1 MQLFERALSVLQSG
15 VMILDE
21 EYRVHFINH
30 WLNKAFDTSEDLQGK
45 VLFEHY
51 PELVDFRIHQAVMQA
66 LKSGLPSL
74 LSPGLNRSPLPLFR
88 GQGARRERF
97 SQSIRVQPMLSDG
110 KRFCLIEVQDVSSMV
125 RREAL
130 LNKQAEK
137 LNQMALT
144 DELTGIAN
152 RRHFNMMLEREL
164 RRSELQGTP
173 LSLVFFDIDFFKQ
186 YNDHLGHQAGDKCLV
201 AVSDYLRTQLQ
212 SYGYQ
217 VARYGGEE
225 FCIILPGQ
233 AVDVAEHLAER
244 CRKEIEELQL
254 KHPSSNVAPVVTASF
269 GVASKSDKQPE
280 TQTGLILRADNALY
294 RAKLAGRNQVVVA
307 ERQDKESP

>member
-21 EYRVHFINH
+21 EYRVHFINR
-30 WLNKAFDTSEDLQGK
+30 WLNKAFDTSEDLQDK
-45 VLFEHY
+45 ALFDHY
-51 PELVDFRIHQAVMQA
+51 PELVGSRIHQAAMQA
-66 LKSGLPSL
+66 LTSGLPSL

-97 SQSIRVQPMLSDG
+97 SQSIRVQPMMSDD
-110 KRFCLIEVQDVSSMV
+110 KCFCLIEVQDVSSMV

-233 AVDVAEHLAER
+233 AADVAEHLAER
-244 CRKEIEELQL
+244 CRNEIESLKL
-254 KHPSSNVAPVVTASF
+254 KHPSSSVAPVVTASF
-269 GVASKSDKQPE
+269 GVATRSDTQPE

-294 RAKLAGRNQVVVA
+294 RAKLAGRNRVVVA
-307 ERQDKESP
+307 ERQDKELS

>member
-1 MQLFERALSVLQSG
+1 MQLFEQALAVLQSG
-15 VMILDE
+15 VMILDSDC
-21 EYRVHFINH
+21 RVHFINQ
-30 WLNKAFDTSEDLQGK
+30 WLNKAFDHPDDLQGEL
-45 VLFEHY
+45 LFAIY
-51 PELVDFRIHQAVMQA
+51 PDLEGRRIHQAVDQA
-66 LKSGLPSL
+66 LKMGLPSL
-74 LSPGLNRSPLPLFR
+74 LSPGLNRSPLPLY
-88 GQGARRERF
+88 QGLGVRRERF
-97 SQSIRVQPMLSDG
+97 AQSIRVQPMQSDG
-110 KRFCLIEVQDVSSMV
+110 KRFCVIEVQDVSSMV

-152 RRHFNMMLEREL
+152 RRHFNMMLEKEL

-186 YNDHLGHQAGDKCLV
+186 YNDHLGHQAGDKCLMAV
-201 AVSDYLRTQLQ
+201 ADYLRNQLE

-233 AVDVAEHLAER
+233 DLEVAQHLAER
-244 CRKEIEELQL
+244 CRKEIEALAL

-269 GVASKSDKQPE
+269 GVASKSDTQSE

-294 RAKLAGRNQVVVA
+294 RAKLAGRNKVVVA
-307 ERQDKESP
+307 ERQDHA

>member
-1 MQLFERALSVLQSG
+1 MQLFEQALAVLQSG
-15 VMILDE
+15 VMILDAD
-21 EYRVHFINH
+21 YRVHFINQ
-30 WLNKAFDTSEDLQGK
+30 WLNKAFENSQDLQGS
-45 VLFEHY
+45 LFFESY
-51 PELVDFRIHQAVMQA
+51 PELEGRRIHQAVEQA
-66 LKSGLPSL
+66 LKTGLPSL
-74 LSPGLNRSPLPLFR
+74 LSPGLNRSPLPLYH
-88 GQGARRERF
+88 GQGERRERF
-97 SQSIRVQPMLSDG
+97 AQSIRVQPMKSEG
-110 KRFCLIEVQDVSSMV
+110 KRFCVIEVQDVSSMV

-152 RRHFNMMLEREL
+152 RRHFNLMLEKEL

-201 AVSDYLRTQLQ
+201 VVADYLKNKLE

-225 FCIILPGQ
+225 FCIIMPGQ
-233 AVDVAEHLAER
+233 DLDVAQHLAER
-244 CRKEIEELQL
+244 CRTEIEALDL
-254 KHPSSNVAPVVTASF
+254 KHPSSSVAPVVTASF
-269 GVASKSDKQPE
+269 GVSAKSGQQPE

-294 RAKLAGRNQVVVA
+294 RAKLAGRNRVVVA
-307 ERQDKESP
+307 ERQDKEQL

>member
-1 MQLFERALSVLQSG
+1 MQLFEQALAVLQSG

-21 EYRVHFINH
+21 TCRVHFINQ
-30 WLNKAFDTSEDLQGK
+30 WLNKAFDSSEDLQGK
-45 VLFEHY
+45 ELFACY
-51 PELVDFRIHQAVMQA
+51 PELEGCRIHNAVEQA

-74 LSPGLNRSPLPLFR
+74 LSPGLNRSPLPLYR
-88 GQGARRERF
+88 GEGARRERF
-97 SQSIRVQPMLSDG
+97 AQSIRVQPMQSEG
-110 KRFCLIEVQDVSSMV
+110 KRFCVIEVQDVSSMV

-152 RRHFNMMLEREL
+152 RRHFNMMLEKEL

-186 YNDHLGHQAGDKCLV
+186 YNDHLGHQAGDKCLMAV
-201 AVSDYLRTQLQ
+201 ADYLKSQLE

-233 AVDVAEHLAER
+233 DLDVAQHLAER
-244 CRKEIEELQL
+244 CRKEIEELGLQ
-254 KHPSSNVAPVVTASF
+254 HPSSNVAPVVTASF
-269 GVASKSDKQPE
+269 GVSAKSSQQHE

-294 RAKLAGRNQVVVA
+294 RAKLAGRNRVVVA